1 MGVYQRMRTFEQV
14 EEYEV
19 IVLKICDLPQN
30 EISQIQGNFFMNFVM
45 TRGWTGYAVEIL
57 EPYPLFSGFVW
68 KHVFRKQQYGP
79 YVASLSY
86 YRALPNFLLFIFIG
100 FIYAIIAPLMLPF
113 LMIYF
118 VAGYIVYRNQVIIEL
133 PCYFIFLLL

>member
-1 MGVYQRMRTFEQV
+1 
-14 EEYEV
+14 
-19 IVLKICDLPQN
+19 
-30 EISQIQGNFFMNFVM
+30 MNFVM

-57 EPYPLFSGFVW
+57 EPYLLFSGFVW

-118 VAGYIVYRNQVIIEL
+118 IAGYIVYRNQVITQL
-133 PCYFIFLLL
+133 QCHFNFFYFCN